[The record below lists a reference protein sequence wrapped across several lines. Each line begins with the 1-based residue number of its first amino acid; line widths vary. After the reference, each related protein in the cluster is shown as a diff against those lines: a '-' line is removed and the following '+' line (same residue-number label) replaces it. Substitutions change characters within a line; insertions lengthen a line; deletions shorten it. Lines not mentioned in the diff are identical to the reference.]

1 AINSKLIW
9 LVVLMTI
16 NTAIGAYYY
25 LRVIVVMYMRE
36 HKGDVPAEAATSLS
50 PTAAMVVVVAVLA
63 TLYLGLL
70 PNHVLGIVL
79 SQNLILS
86 AR

>member
-1 AINSKLIW
+1 
-9 LVVLMTI
+9 
-16 NTAIGAYYY
+16 
-25 LRVIVVMYMRE
+25 MYMRE
-36 HKGDVPAEAATSLS
+36 RKGDVPADAATSLS
-50 PTAAMVVVVAVLA
+50 PTAAMVVAVAALA